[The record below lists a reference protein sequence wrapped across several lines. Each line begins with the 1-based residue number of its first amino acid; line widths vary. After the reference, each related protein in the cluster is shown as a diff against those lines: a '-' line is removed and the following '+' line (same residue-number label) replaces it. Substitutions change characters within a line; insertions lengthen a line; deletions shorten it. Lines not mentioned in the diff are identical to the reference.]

1 MLILV
6 LPLALCVLLLLIEI
20 ERTTSGA
27 VFLVFLRLEDVK
39 EERERVEWYSF
50 KEEEKKRKRIRRRIR
65 KDGSNKKDVEQV

>member
-1 MLILV
+1 
-6 LPLALCVLLLLIEI
+6 LCVLLLFIEI

-27 VFLVFLRLEDVK
+27 VCLVFLRLEDVK